1 MYDLADNGYK
11 RCYPFYWYSVHLG
24 KCWNERKGG
33 MCAVTDQLLQGAWY
47 FSFLQ
52 QSMRVEGTLHFARS
66 T

>member
-11 RCYPFYWYSVHLG
+11 RCYPFYWYSVQVG
-24 KCWNERKGG
+24 KCWNEWRGT
-33 MCAVTDQLLQGAWY
+33 CTVTDQLLQSVWC

-52 QSMRVEGTLHFARS
+52 QFMRVEGTLHFARG